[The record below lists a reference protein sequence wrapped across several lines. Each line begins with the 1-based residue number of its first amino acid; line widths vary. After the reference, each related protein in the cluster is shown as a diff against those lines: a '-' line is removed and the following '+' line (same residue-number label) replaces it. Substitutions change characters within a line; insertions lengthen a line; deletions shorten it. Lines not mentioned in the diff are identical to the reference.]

1 METRKILVANSKDQ
15 SRYVTYTDITTLGEF
30 KHILSTGNG
39 LYKIVNGREIP
50 METGIDYTG
59 MTFTEGFTKTQ
70 LLDDSSLLPTNITHK
85 GQVTNDL
92 VILLTN
98 TAKKIASGMED
109 RSRAAAYSMINSLDD
124 VDKEDIKEAIKEEFG
139 RNYTQIPTNALW
151 AFLDEYFDEENDEE
165 EDTQNKYDEEDIIS
179 DVNEALKSSLG
190 TLQQALEAL
199 NAAEATVQGC
209 IKQLT
214 ALVPNTYLLGGT
226 EISDNEINDMMS
238 GI

>member
-1 METRKILVANSKDQ
+1 METRKILVANSKTQ
-15 SRYVTYTDITTLGEF
+15 QRTELHSAATTLGEL
-30 KHILSTGNG
+30 KTELTAA
-39 LYKIVNGREIP
+39 
-50 METGIDYTG
+50 GIDYTG
-59 MTFTEGFTKTQ
+59 MTFTEGFSKTQ
-70 LLDDSSLLPTNITHK
+70 LLTDDSLLPTNVTHR

-124 VDKEDIKEAIKEEFG
+124 VDREDIKEAIKEEFG

-151 AFLDEYFDEENDEE
+151 AFLDEYFDEDNDEE
-165 EDTQNKYDEEDIIS
+165 EDTQDEYNEEDIIS

-226 EISDNEINDMMS
+226 EISDNEINAMMS

>member
-1 METRKILVANSKDQ
+1 METRKILVANSKTQ
-15 SRYVTYTDITTLGEF
+15 QRTELHSAATTLGEL
-30 KHILSTGNG
+30 KAELTAA
-39 LYKIVNGREIP
+39 
-50 METGIDYTG
+50 GIDYTG
-59 MTFTEGFTKTQ
+59 MTFTEGFSKTQ
-70 LLDDSSLLPTNITHK
+70 LLTDDSLLPTNVTHR

-151 AFLDEYFDEENDEE
+151 AFLDEYFDEDNDEE
-165 EDTQNKYDEEDIIS
+165 EDTQNKYNEEDIIS

-190 TLQQALEAL
+190 TLQQALEAP

-226 EISDNEINDMMS
+226 EISDNEINAMMS

>member
-1 METRKILVANSKDQ
+1 METRKILVANSKTQ
-15 SRYVTYTDITTLGEF
+15 QRTELHSAATTLGEL
-30 KHILSTGNG
+30 KAELTAA
-39 LYKIVNGREIP
+39 
-50 METGIDYTG
+50 GIDYTG
-59 MTFTEGFTKTQ
+59 MTFTEGFSKTQ
-70 LLDDSSLLPTNITHK
+70 LLTDDSLLPTNVTHR

-151 AFLDEYFDEENDEE
+151 AFLDEYFDEDNDEE
-165 EDTQNKYDEEDIIS
+165 EDTQNKYNEEDIIS

-226 EISDNEINDMMS
+226 EISDNEINAMMS